1 MAYDLY
7 DFTESLSVAGVPEQR
22 VEHCSF
28 AFGEQGGY
36 AEWEGGF
43 VCHTRS
49 GKPWI
54 FVFGWCDTT
63 GWGCQDGAWV
73 VEFDTEPSVEQ
84 IVGEWRKQMH
94 GEPPITLADRDPIDL
109 NRHLRGEASDAA

>member
-1 MAYDLY
+1 MAYDLF

-28 AFGEQGGY
+28 AFGEQGCM

-63 GWGCQDGAWV
+63 GWGCQDAAWV
-73 VEFDTEPSVEQ
+73 VEFESEPTAEQ
-84 IVGEWRKQMH
+84 IDAAWRAQMSAAPPVGN
-94 GEPPITLADRDPIDL
+94 GDRDPIDL
-109 NRHLRGEASDAA
+109 NRHLRGEVSA